1 MKITVV
7 LGSGRENSRSRR
19 VVEEILRGAAAA
31 GHEAKIYDLSSLP
44 LLGCCNCVRCR
55 REDRDCVLPDAL
67 QSYWQDLRES
77 GALIVSSPNYNS
89 MPSGAMI
96 TFLNRHYCML
106 TADKTPRLDH
116 DVKLLSVFSQGASES
131 YTAYAEHYD
140 WYIGCFKSK
149 RILDA
154 GRIVVGG
161 DSDLSEGSEIMR
173 RAWRLGAELA

>member
-1 MKITVV
+1 MKITVA

-19 VVEEILRGAAAA
+19 VVEEILRGAASA
-31 GHEAKIYDLSSLP
+31 GHEVKIYDISRLP

-77 GALIVSSPNYNS
+77 GALIVSAPNYNS

-106 TADKTPRLDH
+106 NADRMPRLDH
-116 DVKLLSVFSQGASES
+116 DVKLISVFSQGASES

-140 WYIGCFKSK
+140 WYINCFKTK

-161 DSDLSEGSEIMR
+161 DSDLSEEGDIMK
-173 RAWRLGAELA
+173 RARRLGAELS